1 LSYDVVILG
10 AGAAG
15 LAAAAELARSGRSVL
30 VLEARERIGGRV
42 WSLDVPGLPVSVE
55 LGAEFIHGRPA
66 ATFSLMRKAGI
77 AAVDAPIVRLAVRDG
92 KLRARG
98 DGLYEGIQRILRRHA
113 GALERKDVSF
123 ESFLARGRHGLSAE
137 ARAFARMR
145 VQGYDAAD
153 PARASARAIA
163 EEWGAEGADSS
174 GHFRP
179 QGGYGALLAALA
191 GGLRGGKVELRLQ
204 SIVRAVRWKRGA
216 VEVEG
221 TTTKDEGGR
230 MKDEGRGVGRES
242 PLLPEGEP
250 GIRGALL
257 RAGERPTRCS
267 AAGGTGSPRSGR
279 GGGRDF
285 LVAARSAIVTLPLGV
300 LQLPSRAPGAVR
312 FTPPL
317 TEKRP
322 ALEGLASGAVI
333 KAALLF
339 RTAFWEELDR
349 ARYRGVSF
357 FHSPHAAFPTFW
369 TALPERAPLLI
380 AWAGGPKAARLSGAA
395 TPEIVRQAVTSLA
408 SVFGTRTGIEERL
421 AAAWVHHWQRDP
433 FARGAYSY
441 VAVGGHGARR
451 ALAEPLRDTL
461 YFAGEATDYEG
472 EHGTVAGAL
481 QSGTRAA
488 RQVVAQ

>member
-1 LSYDVVILG
+1 LSYDVLILG

-15 LAAAAELARSGRSVL
+15 LAAAAELARSGRSAL

-42 WSLDVPGLPVSVE
+42 WSLDVPGLPVPVE

-66 ATFSLMRKAGI
+66 ATFSLMRQAGI
-77 AAVDAPIVRLAVRDG
+77 AAVDAPIIRLAVRNG

-98 DGLYEGIQRILRRHA
+98 EGLYESIQRILRRHA
-113 GALERKDVSF
+113 GALGKKDVSF

-163 EEWGAEGADSS
+163 EEWGAEGAASF

-191 GGLRGGKVELRLQ
+191 GGLHDSRVELRLQ
-204 SIVRAVRWKRGA
+204 SVVRAVRWKRGA

-221 TTTKDEGGR
+221 TRPRDEGGGMR
-230 MKDEGRGVGRES
+230 DEGGGMRD
-242 PLLPEGEP
+242 EGSRVP
-250 GIRGALL
+250 
-257 RAGERPTRCS
+257 
-267 AAGGTGSPRSGR
+267 
-279 GGGRDF
+279 GRDSSDEVF
-285 LVAARSAIVTLPLGV
+285 RVAARRAIITLPLGV
-300 LQLPSRAPGAVR
+300 LQLPARAPGAVR

-317 TEKRP
+317 KEKRL
-322 ALEGLASGAVI
+322 ALDGLASGAVI

-339 RTAFWEELDR
+339 RTAFWEELVE

-357 FHSPHAAFPTFW
+357 FHSPEAAFPTFW

-408 SVFGTRTGIEERL
+408 SVLGTRTSIEERL
-421 AAAWVHHWQRDP
+421 AAAWVHHWQQDP

-441 VAVGGHGARR
+441 VTVGGHGARR

-461 YFAGEATDYEG
+461 FFAGEATDYEG

-488 RQVVAQ
+488 LEALRAG

>member
-1 LSYDVVILG
+1 MSYDVLILG

-15 LAAAAELARSGRSVL
+15 LAAATELARSGRSAI

-42 WSLDVPGLPVSVE
+42 WSLDVPGLPVPVE

-66 ATFSLMRKAGI
+66 ATFSLMRQAGI

-92 KLRARG
+92 KLRPRG
-98 DGLYEGIQRILRRHA
+98 EGLYESVQRILRRHI
-113 GALERKDVSF
+113 GALGRRDVSF

-153 PARASARAIA
+153 PACASARAIA
-163 EEWGAEGADSS
+163 EEWGAEGAASS

-191 GGLRGGKVELRLQ
+191 GGLRGSRVELRLQ
-204 SIVRAVRWKRGA
+204 SVVRAVRWKRSA

-221 TTTKDEGGR
+221 VRTKAEGGR
-230 MKDEGRGVGRES
+230 EKGEGTKPPRPHAGV
-242 PLLPEGEP
+242 EP
-250 GIRGALL
+250 FRV
-257 RAGERPTRCS
+257 T
-267 AAGGTGSPRSGR
+267 
-279 GGGRDF
+279 
-285 LVAARSAIVTLPLGV
+285 ARRAIVTLPLGV
-300 LQLPSRAPGAVR
+300 LKLPSRAPGAVR

-357 FHSPHAAFPTFW
+357 FHSPKAAFPTFW
-369 TALPERAPLLI
+369 SALPERAPLLI

-408 SVFGTRTGIEERL
+408 SIFGTRTGIEERL

-433 FARGAYSY
+433 FARGSYSY

-451 ALAEPLRDTL
+451 ALAEPLQDTL
-461 YFAGEATDYEG
+461 FFAGEAADFEG

-488 RQVVAQ
+488 RQALASLIPR

>member
-1 LSYDVVILG
+1 MSRLTMSRTIKSRTFDVVILG

-15 LAAAAELARSGRSVL
+15 LAAAVELARSGRSAL

-42 WSLDVPGLPVSVE
+42 WSLDVPGLPVPVE
-55 LGAEFIHGRPA
+55 LGAEFIHGHPA
-66 ATFSLMRKAGI
+66 ATLSLMQKASI

-92 KLRARG
+92 KLRPRG
-98 DGLYEGIQRILRRHA
+98 EDLYGSIQRILRRHL
-113 GALERKDVSF
+113 GALERRDVSF
-123 ESFLARGRHGLSAE
+123 ESFLARGRHRMSTE

-163 EEWGAEGADSS
+163 EEWSAEGAASS

-179 QGGYGALLAALA
+179 QGGYGALLATLA
-191 GGLRGGKVELRLQ
+191 GGLRGSRVELRLQ
-204 SIVRAVRWKRGA
+204 SVVRAVRWKRGA

-230 MKDEGRGVGRES
+230 TKRKT
-242 PLLPEGEP
+242 PLLPEE
-250 GIRGALL
+250 
-257 RAGERPTRCS
+257 
-267 AAGGTGSPRSGR
+267 GSPQSGG

-285 LVAARSAIVTLPLGV
+285 LVAARRAIVTLPLGV
-300 LQLPSRAPGAVR
+300 LELPPRAQGAVR

-339 RTAFWEELDR
+339 RTPFWEELDA
-349 ARYRGVSF
+349 ARYRDVSF
-357 FHSPHAAFPTFW
+357 FHSPEAAFPTFW
-369 TALPERAPLLI
+369 SALPERAPLLI
-380 AWAGGPKAARLSGAA
+380 AWAGGPNAARLSGAA
-395 TPEIVRQAVTSLA
+395 TPEIVRQAVTSLE
-408 SVFGTRTGIEERL
+408 SVFGARAGIEERL
-421 AAAWVHHWQRDP
+421 AAAWVHHWQQDP

-481 QSGTRAA
+481 QSGERAA
-488 RQVVAQ
+488 RELLRAG

>member
-1 LSYDVVILG
+1 VILG

-15 LAAAAELARSGRSVL
+15 LAAAAELARSGKSAL
-30 VLEARERIGGRV
+30 VLEARDRIGGRV
-42 WSLDVPGLPVSVE
+42 WSLDVPGLPVPVE

-66 ATFSLMRKAGI
+66 ATLSLMQQAGI

-92 KLRARG
+92 KLRPRG
-98 DGLYEGIQRILRRHA
+98 EGLYESIQRILRRHI
-113 GALERKDVSF
+113 GALGRKDVSF
-123 ESFLARGRHGLSAE
+123 ESFLARSRHGLSAE

-163 EEWGAEGADSS
+163 EEWGAEGAASS

-179 QGGYGALLAALA
+179 QGGYGALLGTLA
-191 GGLRGGKVELRLQ
+191 GGLRGSRVELRLQ
-204 SIVRAVRWKRGA
+204 SVVRSVRWKRGA

-221 TTTKDEGGR
+221 T
-230 MKDEGRGVGRES
+230 
-242 PLLPEGEP
+242 
-250 GIRGALL
+250 ALGKTF
-257 RAGERPTRCS
+257 RAT
-267 AAGGTGSPRSGR
+267 
-279 GGGRDF
+279 
-285 LVAARSAIVTLPLGV
+285 ARRAIVTLPLGV
-300 LQLPSRAPGAVR
+300 LKLPPRAAGAVR
-312 FTPPL
+312 FSPAL
-317 TEKRP
+317 GEKRP

-339 RTAFWEELDR
+339 RTAFWEELDA
-349 ARYRGVSF
+349 ARYRGASF
-357 FHSPHAAFPTFW
+357 FHLPHAAFPTFW

-380 AWAGGPKAARLSGAA
+380 AWAGGPKAARLTGAA

-421 AAAWVHHWQRDP
+421 AAAWVHRWQQDP

-451 ALAEPLRDTL
+451 ALAEPLQDTL
-461 YFAGEATDYEG
+461 FFAGEATDYEG

-481 QSGTRAA
+481 QSGARAA
-488 RQVVAQ
+488 RQALRAG

>member
-1 LSYDVVILG
+1 VIIG

-15 LAAAAELARSGRSVL
+15 LAAAAELARSGRSAL

-42 WSLDVPGLPVSVE
+42 WSLDVPGLPVPVE

-66 ATFSLMRKAGI
+66 ATFSLMRQAGI
-77 AAVDAPIVRLAVRDG
+77 AAVDAPIVRLAVQDG

-98 DGLYEGIQRILRRHA
+98 EGLYESIQRILRRHA
-113 GALERKDVSF
+113 GALGKKDVSF

-137 ARAFARMR
+137 ARVFARMR

-153 PARASARAIA
+153 PRRASARAIA
-163 EEWGAEGADSS
+163 EEWGAEGAASY

-179 QGGYGALLAALA
+179 QGGYGALLTALA
-191 GGLRGGKVELRLQ
+191 GGLRGSRVELRLQ
-204 SIVRAVRWKRGA
+204 SVVRVVRWKRGA

-221 TTTKDEGGR
+221 TVLGKTF
-230 MKDEGRGVGRES
+230 
-242 PLLPEGEP
+242 
-250 GIRGALL
+250 
-257 RAGERPTRCS
+257 RA
-267 AAGGTGSPRSGR
+267 AAPR
-279 GGGRDF
+279 
-285 LVAARSAIVTLPLGV
+285 AIVTLPLGV
-300 LQLPSRAPGAVR
+300 LKLPSRAPGAVR
-312 FTPPL
+312 FMPSL
-317 TEKRP
+317 KEKRP
-322 ALEGLASGAVI
+322 ALDGLVSGAVI

-339 RTAFWEELDR
+339 RTPFWEEIDA

-357 FHSPHAAFPTFW
+357 FHSPQAAFPTVW
-369 TALPERAPLLI
+369 SALPERAPLLI
-380 AWAGGPKAARLSGAA
+380 AWAGGPKATRLSGAKA
-395 TPEIVRQAVTSLA
+395 PGIVRQAVTSLE
-408 SVFGTRTGIEERL
+408 SVFGARAGVEKHL
-421 AAAWVHHWQRDP
+421 AAFWVHHWQLDL

-461 YFAGEATDYEG
+461 FFAGEAADYEG

-488 RQVVAQ
+488 REVLRAG

>member
-1 LSYDVVILG
+1 LSYDVLILG

-15 LAAAAELARSGRSVL
+15 LAAAAELARSGRSAL

-42 WSLDVPGLPVSVE
+42 WSLDVPGLPVPVE

-66 ATFSLMRKAGI
+66 ATFSLMRQAGI
-77 AAVDAPIVRLAVRDG
+77 AAVDAPIIRLAVRNG

-98 DGLYEGIQRILRRHA
+98 EGLYESIQRILRRHA
-113 GALERKDVSF
+113 GALGKKDVSF

-163 EEWGAEGADSS
+163 EEWGAEGAASS

-191 GGLRGGKVELRLQ
+191 GGLRDSRVELRLQ
-204 SIVRAVRWKRGA
+204 SVVRAVRWKRGA

-221 TTTKDEGGR
+221 TRPRDEGGGTR
-230 MKDEGRGVGRES
+230 DEGGGV
-242 PLLPEGEP
+242 
-250 GIRGALL
+250 
-257 RAGERPTRCS
+257 RPRDE
-267 AAGGTGSPRSGR
+267 
-279 GGGRDF
+279 GGGMRDEESKVERRNAGHEVF
-285 LVAARSAIVTLPLGV
+285 QIVARRAIVTLPLGV
-300 LQLPSRAPGAVR
+300 LQLPARAPGAVR

-317 TEKRP
+317 KEKRP
-322 ALEGLASGAVI
+322 ALDGLASGAVI

-339 RTAFWEELDR
+339 RTAFWEELVE

-357 FHSPHAAFPTFW
+357 FHSPEAAFPTFW

-408 SVFGTRTGIEERL
+408 SVLGTRTGIEERL
-421 AAAWVHHWQRDP
+421 AAAWVHHWQQDP

-451 ALAEPLRDTL
+451 ALAKPLRDTL
-461 YFAGEATDYEG
+461 FFAGEATDHEG

-481 QSGTRAA
+481 QSGARAA
-488 RQVVAQ
+488 REALRTW

>member
-1 LSYDVVILG
+1 MPRAPLVPHPLSYDVVILG

-15 LAAAAELARSGRSVL
+15 LAAAAELARSGRSAL

-42 WSLDVPGLPVSVE
+42 WSLEVPGLPVPVE

-163 EEWGAEGADSS
+163 EEWGAEGAASS

-191 GGLRGGKVELRLQ
+191 DGLRGGKVELRLQ
-204 SIVRAVRWKRGA
+204 SVVRAVRWKRGA

-242 PLLPEGEP
+242 PLLPEEG
-250 GIRGALL
+250 
-257 RAGERPTRCS
+257 C
-267 AAGGTGSPRSGR
+267 PRSGR

-285 LVAARSAIVTLPLGV
+285 LVTARRAIVTLPLGV
-300 LQLPSRAPGAVR
+300 LQLPTRAPGAVH

-357 FHSPHAAFPTFW
+357 FHSPEAAFPTFW
-369 TALPERAPLLI
+369 SALPERAPLLI

-451 ALAEPLRDTL
+451 ALAGPLRDTL
-461 YFAGEATDYEG
+461 FFAGEATDHEG

-481 QSGTRAA
+481 QSGARAA
-488 RQVVAQ
+488 REVLAQ

>member
-1 LSYDVVILG
+1 LPRAPLVPHPLSYDVVILG

-15 LAAAAELARSGRSVL
+15 LAAAAELARSGRSAL

-42 WSLDVPGLPVSVE
+42 WSLEVPGLPVPVE

-163 EEWGAEGADSS
+163 EEWGAEGAASS

-191 GGLRGGKVELRLQ
+191 DGLRGGKVELRLQ
-204 SIVRAVRWKRGA
+204 SVVRAVRWKRGS

-221 TTTKDEGGR
+221 TALGR
-230 MKDEGRGVGRES
+230 TF
-242 PLLPEGEP
+242 
-250 GIRGALL
+250 
-257 RAGERPTRCS
+257 RAT
-267 AAGGTGSPRSGR
+267 
-279 GGGRDF
+279 
-285 LVAARSAIVTLPLGV
+285 ARRAIVTLPLGV
-300 LQLPSRAPGAVR
+300 LKLPSRAPGAVR
-312 FTPPL
+312 FAPPL

-357 FHSPHAAFPTFW
+357 FHSPEAAFPTFW
-369 TALPERAPLLI
+369 SALPERAPLLI
-380 AWAGGPKAARLSGAA
+380 AWAGGPKAARLSSAA

-461 YFAGEATDYEG
+461 FFAGEATDHEG

-488 RQVVAQ
+488 REVLARG